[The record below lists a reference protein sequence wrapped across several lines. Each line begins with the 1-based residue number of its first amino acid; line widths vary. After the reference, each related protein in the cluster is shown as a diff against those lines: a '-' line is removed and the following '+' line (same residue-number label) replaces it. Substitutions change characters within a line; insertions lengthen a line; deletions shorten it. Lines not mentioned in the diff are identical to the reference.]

1 MVLGNAH
8 VRNVREN
15 FSRVVAF
22 GHPSP
27 ATVLAHPV
35 STISGTLDGVRC
47 SCTVHHVVHI
57 DVGVAHTSP
66 VPLKVVPVMLPIG
79 LFATKSAQVAKSLTE
94 QSVGNVVASVFVSEG
109 SATTTEHRR
118 QRPDNRNGTD
128 TPFCFATTRLR
139 RTASS
144 DVVNPGRATA
154 AHFEASKCYGAFR
167 GRLYDWRQ

>member
-1 MVLGNAH
+1 ME
-8 VRNVREN
+8 NVREN

-79 LFATKSAQVAKSLTE
+79 LLAPIITYWGVKS
-94 QSVGNVVASVFVSEG
+94 
-109 SATTTEHRR
+109 
-118 QRPDNRNGTD
+118 D
-128 TPFCFATTRLR
+128 
-139 RTASS
+139 
-144 DVVNPGRATA
+144 RA
-154 AHFEASKCYGAFR
+154 ER
-167 GRLYDWRQ
+167 GQCSG

>member
-1 MVLGNAH
+1 ME
-8 VRNVREN
+8 NVREN

-79 LFATKSAQVAKSLTE
+79 LFAPKSTLGSEESNRAE
-94 QSVGNVVASVFVSEG
+94 RGIEVASVL
-109 SATTTEHRR
+109 
-118 QRPDNRNGTD
+118 
-128 TPFCFATTRLR
+128 CL
-139 RTASS
+139 
-144 DVVNPGRATA
+144 
-154 AHFEASKCYGAFR
+154 
-167 GRLYDWRQ
+167 